1 VGAEAADGVEAD
13 RQSGRKLQD
22 ILKKMQSW
30 TVAVAGESQ
39 LIQCFLFLYSIYII
53 LPGAHVSTKIFI
65 LSYSILL
72 QDCVRFIETS
82 KSKPKPMDKLISSF
96 QT

>member
-1 VGAEAADGVEAD
+1 VGAEAADGVEAG

-39 LIQCFLFLYSIYII
+39 LIQCFLFLYSIYS
-53 LPGAHVSTKIFI
+53 GAHVSTKIFI

-72 QDCVRFIETS
+72 QDCVRFIETL

>member
-1 VGAEAADGVEAD
+1 MGAEAADGVEAD

-39 LIQCFLFLYSIYII
+39 LIQCVLFF
-53 LPGAHVSTKIFI
+53 V
-65 LSYSILL
+65 
-72 QDCVRFIETS
+72 
-82 KSKPKPMDKLISSF
+82 
-96 QT
+96 